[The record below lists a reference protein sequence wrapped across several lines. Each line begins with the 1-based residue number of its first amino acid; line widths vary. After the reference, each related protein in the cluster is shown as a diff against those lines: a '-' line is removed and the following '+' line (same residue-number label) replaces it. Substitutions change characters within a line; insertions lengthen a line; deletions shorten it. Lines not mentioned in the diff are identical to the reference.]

1 MNAET
6 IPLIPRGG
14 LSALNEV
21 EFDERHRHILD
32 FAQASCGGPAV
43 WRQRKLVEV
52 RELLALALL
61 SRRLKLQW
69 LDVSVDLRAVVE
81 MQVTVPCLRSPGAEL
96 EITPRAVLGVMYRQE
111 VMTSPQPGYSF
122 VQILSPGPVWHANV
136 SRDQNQVLCL
146 GTNLP
151 VGIPLKEILLMAY
164 GALTFQTIQ
173 LDPGDSAGVMN
184 AAAAQWWSCANNLK
198 KIPLSRAPFLVN
210 SETKI

>member
-1 MNAET
+1 MNTQT
-6 IPLIPRGG
+6 IAPIPRRG

-21 EFDERHRHILD
+21 VLDERHRHLLE
-32 FAQASCGGPAV
+32 FARATCGGPAA
-43 WRQRKLVEV
+43 WRQRKLVEAQ
-52 RELLALALL
+52 ELLALAQL
-61 SRRLKLQW
+61 SRRLRIEW
-69 LDVSVDLRAVVE
+69 LDVSVDLRAVIE
-81 MQVTVPCLRSPGAEL
+81 MQVTVPCLRSPDAPL
-96 EITPRAVLGVMYRQE
+96 DIAPRAMLGIMYRQE
-111 VMTSPQPGYSF
+111 VLISPQPGYSF

-146 GTNLP
+146 GTSLP

-184 AAAAQWWSCANNLK
+184 PAAAQWWSCENNRK
-198 KIPLSRAPFLVN
+198 KIPLSREPFLVN